1 MIKTLVLDLSI
12 ETLDFTSTIEKHSNF
27 IQRVYGFPDGA
38 PNASTFLIMKSVDH
52 YLVLLR
58 MYDNR

>member
-38 PNASTFLIMKSVDH
+38 PNASTFFNNEKC
-52 YLVLLR
+52 
-58 MYDNR
+58 